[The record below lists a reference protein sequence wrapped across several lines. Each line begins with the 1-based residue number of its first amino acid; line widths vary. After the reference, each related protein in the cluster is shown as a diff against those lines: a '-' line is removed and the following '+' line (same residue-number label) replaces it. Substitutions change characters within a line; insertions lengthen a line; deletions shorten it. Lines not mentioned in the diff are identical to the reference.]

1 MVPPLTLDN
10 RIIQSADD
18 VEASFAPLVASD
30 FMKERVPDPH
40 EMWLTRWPEVSS
52 LWGHQRELRRIT
64 VAPGQWIASGDDRG
78 GVIVWRDLKMV
89 GYLTEES
96 KASTT
101 AMAAA
106 PDGSLVLVVLEN
118 GIVKLVD
125 PETAQ
130 VVQLLNCSDGQW
142 AGGWATNSEYFAVG
156 GREGIVV
163 FERDGCQAAAFDD
176 YFVTAIEFIG
186 NYEMLVGLDAGDIH
200 QVLFSPSERKFTV
213 VRSYQG
219 HGGRVNMIRFD
230 RGTGR
235 LLSAGSDHVVLV
247 QALEWS

>member
-1 MVPPLTLDN
+1 
-10 RIIQSADD
+10 
-18 VEASFAPLVASD
+18 
-30 FMKERVPDPH
+30 
-40 EMWLTRWPEVSS
+40 MWLTRWPEVSS

-96 KASTT
+96 KALTT
-101 AMAAA
+101 AIAAA

-125 PETAQ
+125 PETAEI
-130 VVQLLNCSDGQW
+130 VQLLNCPDGQW

-156 GREGIVV
+156 GRDGIAV

-176 YFVTAIEFIG
+176 LFVTAIEFIG
-186 NYEMLVGLDAGDIH
+186 NYEMLLGLDGGEIH
-200 QVLFSPSERKFTV
+200 QILFNPSERKFTV

-230 RGTGR
+230 GR
-235 LLSAGSDHVVLV
+235 RSRFLSASSDHVVLV
-247 QALEWS
+247 QPLELS